1 MITPQQLCA
10 DGTTTPEHKEYTY
23 DEQGNMLTDGT
34 RNFAYDAM
42 NRLSQV
48 TTTEGNTQKN
58 RYDGEGLR
66 AEMEEN
72 GRLVNF
78 LFDGEKVI
86 AETDG
91 DQNVIRYI
99 RGYDL
104 ISSDS
109 EKAKTYYHYA
119 SDEMGS
125 ITHVIDEAG
134 NVCNHY
140 EYDAFGDF
148 TVKEETVQ
156 NRFGFTGEQFDPV
169 AGLYYLRARF
179 YNPVIGRFIQEDTY
193 YGDGLNLYAY
203 CANNPV
209 KYIDPS
215 GHEACLQKQEAINQL
230 KEAGLSPE
238 EAEKYYNHLR
248 KSNSAD
254 VVSEQ
259 IKKKFGNQS
268 GKTTDFYVT
277 PNGDVVP
284 ATGYR
289 YMDSG
294 RANDAL
300 TTGEQ
305 YTTYIGF
312 TKYDSASQVKDAF
325 QIADMWSDC
334 KIRGEFDTLQVV
346 DKMYVPTEK
355 GNTTT
360 IPESITCSYPNYGNG
375 GEYQLCV
382 DTVVKFDSVV
392 VIGAFL

>member
-1 MITPQQLCA
+1 
-10 DGTTTPEHKEYTY
+10 
-23 DEQGNMLTDGT
+23 MLTDGT
-34 RNFAYDAM
+34 RSFSYDAM

-58 RYDGEGLR
+58 RYNGEGLR

-86 AETDG
+86 AGTDG
-91 DQNVIRYI
+91 DQNVVCYI

-140 EYDAFGDF
+140 EYDVFGDF

-156 NRFGFTGEQFDPV
+156 KRFGFTGEQFDPV

-179 YNPVIGRFIQEDTY
+179 YNPVIGRFIQKDTY
-193 YGDGLNLYAY
+193 YGDGLNLYTY

-209 KYIDPS
+209 KYVDPS
-215 GHEACLQKQEAINQL
+215 GHEACLQKQEAINKL

-238 EAEKYYNHLR
+238 EAESYYNHLR
-248 KSNSAD
+248 ESNSAD

-289 YMDSG
+289 YTARNVEVVQNAQSG
-294 RANDAL
+294 RIAARGDGTYFSFDKIDAAMC
-300 TTGEQ
+300 
-305 YTTYIGF
+305 I
-312 TKYDSASQVKDAF
+312 S
-325 QIADMWSDC
+325 
-334 KIRGEFDTLQVV
+334 
-346 DKMYVPTEK
+346 
-355 GNTTT
+355 
-360 IPESITCSYPNYGNG
+360 
-375 GEYQLCV
+375 
-382 DTVVKFDSVV
+382 
-392 VIGAFL
+392 IGAVARDTGVEEFVIDGEMKCLKEVIHLGWMTMEILKCLRSGIRK

>member
-140 EYDAFGDF
+140 EYDVYGDF
-148 TVKEETVQ
+148 TVKEETIQ

-193 YGDGLNLYAY
+193 YGDGLNLYTY

-209 KYIDPS
+209 KYVDPS
-215 GHEACLQKQEAINQL
+215 GHEACLQKQEAINKL

-238 EAEKYYNHLR
+238 EAENYYNHLR
-248 KSNSAD
+248 ESNGGDAEVLALPAPTGTHPGMDGTEIIAMEAPENCYINMALAPGQNKPGGWGTFDNIPD
-254 VVSEQ
+254 VDYVR
-259 IKKKFGNQS
+259 NNLA
-268 GKTTDFYVT
+268 VT
-277 PNGDVVP
+277 PEFKPEIGYVQKYKIPKGTPIQIGIVGPQKYNGII
-284 ATGYR
+284 Y
-289 YMDSG
+289 
-294 RANDAL
+294 
-300 TTGEQ
+300 
-305 YTTYIGF
+305 F
-312 TKYDSASQVKDAF
+312 
-325 QIADMWSDC
+325 
-334 KIRGEFDTLQVV
+334 
-346 DKMYVPTEK
+346 
-355 GNTTT
+355 
-360 IPESITCSYPNYGNG
+360 G
-375 GEYQLCV
+375 G
-382 DTVVKFDSVV
+382 
-392 VIGAFL
+392 